1 VWHEKRV
8 FMKEMIDFI
17 HRQFNYNQNKNLFY
31 SGMHSS
37 MHFAPE
43 LSSILKKMNTLN
55 QEDEKKI
62 IDYISEKALEEFC
75 HVNQYYSFTGEDK
88 QELKYI
94 YIRLLAVL
102 KQTLPDDKKELQII
116 SQNHF
121 LALKNW
127 LLKSNA
133 FSSKVYANNN
143 ELAENVACSE
153 YSAELQLRVLNI
165 QLSGL
170 MEPVLDIGCG
180 KQALLV
186 NYLRRKG
193 MEAFGT
199 DRFETLN
206 KFCQPTDWLEF
217 DYGNKRWGTIISHL
231 GFSNHFNHHH
241 LRIDG
246 NFREYALAYM
256 HILQSLKTGGA
267 FFYTPDLPFIEKYLD
282 PAVYTVEKTHSGK
295 EDFKSAK
302 ITRLPTDI

>member
-1 VWHEKRV
+1 
-8 FMKEMIDFI
+8 MKEIIDFI
-17 HRQFNYNQNKNLFY
+17 NRQFNYNQNKNLYY
-31 SGMHSS
+31 SGIHSS

-43 LSSILKKMNTLN
+43 LSSVLKKMNSLN
-55 QEDEKKI
+55 PEDEKRI
-62 IDYISEKALEEFC
+62 VDYTTEKALEEFC
-75 HVNQYYSFTGEDK
+75 RVNQYYSFTQKDK
-88 QELKYI
+88 LELKNI
-94 YIRLLAVL
+94 YSQLFTVL
-102 KQTLPDDKKELQII
+102 KQTSAKDKKQLQII
-116 SQNHF
+116 SQNHIS
-121 LALKNW
+121 ALKNW

-133 FSSKVYANNN
+133 FSSKVYHIEN

-165 QLSGL
+165 RLSGL

-199 DRFETLN
+199 DRFESQN
-206 KFCQPTDWLEF
+206 QFCQPTNWLEF
-217 DYGNKRWGTIISHL
+217 DYGNNRWGTIISHL

-256 HILQSLKTGGA
+256 HILQSLKPGGA

-282 PAVYTVEKTHSGK
+282 PAVYSVEKTASGK